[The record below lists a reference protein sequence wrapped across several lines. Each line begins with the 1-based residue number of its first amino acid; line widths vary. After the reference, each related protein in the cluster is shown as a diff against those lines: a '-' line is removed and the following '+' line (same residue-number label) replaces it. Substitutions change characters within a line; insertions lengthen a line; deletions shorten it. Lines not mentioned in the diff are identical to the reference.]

1 MGAKSASECLCT
13 IRSKLPTVFFS
24 YFLGAY
30 VVIALCNEASN
41 KILLVHYCPFE
52 STEESYK
59 SVNKSKF
66 SFFQR
71 IMLVCDRGNTILLC
85 SRQAPANKKNTTMS
99 RKYV

>member
-30 VVIALCNEASN
+30 VVIALCNEAYN
-41 KILLVHYCPFE
+41 KILLVHCCPCK

-59 SVNKSKF
+59 YVKSQNF
-66 SFFQR
+66 HSFR
-71 IMLVCDRGNTILLC
+71 E
-85 SRQAPANKKNTTMS
+85 
-99 RKYV
+99 

>member
-30 VVIALCNEASN
+30 VVIALCNEACN

-59 SVNKSKF
+59 SVKKSKF
-66 SFFQR
+66 SFFQG
-71 IMLVCDRGNTILLC
+71 IFIYFYLDITNLDKSLTKPCKEC
-85 SRQAPANKKNTTMS
+85 F
-99 RKYV
+99 

>member
-13 IRSKLPTVFFS
+13 IRSKLPTVFFFS

-30 VVIALCNEASN
+30 VVIALCNEACN

-52 STEESYK
+52 STEDSYN
-59 SVNKSKF
+59 SVKKSKF

-71 IMLVCDRGNTILLC
+71 IMLVCD
-85 SRQAPANKKNTTMS
+85 
-99 RKYV
+99 